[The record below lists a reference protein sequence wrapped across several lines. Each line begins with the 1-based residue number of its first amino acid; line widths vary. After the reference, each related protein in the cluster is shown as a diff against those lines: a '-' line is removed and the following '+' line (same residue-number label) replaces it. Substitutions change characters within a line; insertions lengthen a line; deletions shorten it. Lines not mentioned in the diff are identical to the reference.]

1 MQLVKATEVFSRH
14 ELFAVKGTSR
24 ERMVIDNIGDEPP
37 LVREERVVP
46 LDEGEILRCQTWLLE
61 DGLLLPSQQEAILVE
76 NLGRVGRLLELL
88 DHTLA
93 LLNVLSVLL
102 DVVLEH
108 TSLLAVHVVLGALV
122 IFLKVLLEV
131 LDNIPF
137 LLNLFFLALD
147 PELAK
152 VFHVRQVAPLGRQL
166 VNLFQLLV
174 HALLLVADNRRWL
187 QLSER
192 LNRAFF
198 LGLNHLDVCEEM
210 VNVDVL

>member
-1 MQLVKATEVFSRH
+1 M
-14 ELFAVKGTSR
+14 
-24 ERMVIDNIGDEPP
+24 
-37 LVREERVVP
+37 
-46 LDEGEILRCQTWLLE
+46 
-61 DGLLLPSQQEAILVE
+61 E